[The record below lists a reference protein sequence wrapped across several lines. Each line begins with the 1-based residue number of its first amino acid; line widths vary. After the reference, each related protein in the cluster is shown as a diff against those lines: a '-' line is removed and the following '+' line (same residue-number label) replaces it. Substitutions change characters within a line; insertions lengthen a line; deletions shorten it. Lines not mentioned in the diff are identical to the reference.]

1 MKIIFKRCLVLIS
14 LIFILILTLGLVS
27 ASNNINQ
34 INDMNCSVYEDY
46 SENIITADLNSNSNE
61 LNSDFAYG
69 DSDSEEI
76 LDEPSQKL
84 KTGSDNSDFKD
95 IQNLIDNAKENDV
108 IELSGT
114 YTGDSLIVVNK
125 SLTLKS
131 SSSAT
136 LDGEFLNELMAINA
150 PNVILDNINF
160 INANY
165 TGLSVNNNYVTIQN
179 CNFDGC
185 INGELGCALIIHGN
199 NVNVL
204 NSNFTNNVANKSS
217 CHHTDGAAIYLIG
230 NDCQI
235 DNCSF
240 INNWGYNFET
250 SSSGGAIWIKGNNIV
265 INNSYFFNNSAT
277 AEVGWTFHGEEITY
291 LADGYGGA
299 AFLVGKNV
307 KIINSL
313 FDSSLSHAQGGA
325 LYYKSAYDCS
335 IINSTF
341 LNSFSVGEGGV
352 IYLGQN
358 IDGLMID
365 SCNFINNTADGL
377 DGVLVKYTDLGSVLY
392 ASKFAENVVITNSSL
407 LNNKGTSAV
416 YFLGNNLNISNSII
430 ENNNLSTAVI
440 YMNGS
445 MNDNFWSKNFDSADE
460 FKNDCFIIRDN
471 ESQVPDT
478 WFNLVCDGLDSLK
491 AKGVYD
497 YNMSFVLKDA
507 SLDNHASKISLTN
520 NLPNYHINLKNSAKN
535 KINPNEL
542 VIVDNQADFTYDYIE
557 SAKDSIDVYD
567 DYNNLILSKKVLSGI
582 TYINDSGNDTKDLQ
596 DAIDS
601 ASSGSLISLS
611 NKTYVLDTILINKDI
626 HISGEENTTVML
638 SNSSDYIFKISN
650 CSAANYSDYG
660 IAISNINF
668 ILDNGDI
675 VALAEAVNGSGSLSI
690 DVASIKITDNSFT
703 SREGVVRESIT
714 ILELDSQRAVL
725 APTRNISISNNSL
738 EIGMNPFDFNVKS
751 VINGSDVRVDVGGN
765 LASKKASQIICKDM
779 VTKAIASNV
788 DSRSGEYF
796 NVSLKDSQGKP
807 LQNKFVQIG
816 FNGAV
821 YNRTTN
827 ESGELRLQI
836 NLAYKGV
843 YTFAISY
850 LGDDECNG
858 SFEVAK
864 ITVNPQSPILMA
876 NNAKYKV
883 SSTKTLSASFKSMKG
898 SPISGKTIK
907 FTVDGKTYSGK
918 TNSNGIASV
927 KVSLNKKGT
936 YKFTAKF
943 AGDNTFAAVTKSAK
957 VVIS

>member
-1 MKIIFKRCLVLIS
+1 MKIIFKHSLVLIS
-14 LIFILILTLGLVS
+14 FIFVLILTMGLVS

-34 INDMNCSVYEDY
+34 IHDMNCSVYEDY
-46 SENIITADLNSNSNE
+46 NENIITEDLNLNSNGI
-61 LNSDFAYG
+61 NSDFAYG
-69 DSDSEEI
+69 DSEETI
-76 LDEPSQKL
+76 DEPSQKL
-84 KTGSDNSDFKD
+84 KTDNGKFDFKD

-136 LDGEFLNELMAINA
+136 LDGEFLNELMAVNA
-150 PNVILDNINF
+150 PNVVLDNINF

-165 TGLSVNNNYVTIQN
+165 TGLSVNSNNVTIQN
-179 CNFDGC
+179 CNFDSC

-204 NSNFTNNVANKSS
+204 NSNFTDNVANKSS
-217 CHHTDGAAIYLIG
+217 CHHTDGAAIYLMG
-230 NDCQI
+230 DNCKI

-250 SSSGGAIWIKGNNIV
+250 SSSGGAIWLKGNDIL
-265 INNSYFFNNSAT
+265 INNSYFYNNSAT
-277 AEVGWTFHGEEITY
+277 AEVGWTLHGEEITY

-299 AFLVGKNV
+299 IFLVGKNL

-335 IINSTF
+335 IVNSTF
-341 LNSFSVGEGGV
+341 INSFSVGEGGV

-358 IDGLMID
+358 IDGLKID

-392 ASKFAENVVITNSSL
+392 ASKFTQNVIITNSSL

-416 YFLGNNLNISNSII
+416 YFLGNTLNISNSIM
-430 ENNNLSTAVI
+430 NNNLSTAVI

-445 MNDNFWSKNFDSADE
+445 MNDNFWSGNFDSADE
-460 FKNDCFIIRDN
+460 FNNSGFIIQNN

-478 WFNLVCDGLDSLK
+478 WFNLACDGLDSLST
-491 AKGVYD
+491 KGSYD
-497 YNMSFVLKDA
+497 YNLSFVLKDA
-507 SLDNHASKISLTN
+507 SLDNASKLSSTN
-520 NLPNYHINLKNSAKN
+520 NLLPDYRINLKNSANN
-535 KINPNEL
+535 KINPNEVL
-542 VIVDNQADFTYDYIE
+542 IVNNKADFTYDYTE
-557 SAKDSIDVYD
+557 SAKDSIDIYD
-567 DYNNLILSKKVLSGI
+567 DYGNLILSKKVTSGI

-596 DAIDS
+596 DAIDG
-601 ASSGSLISLS
+601 ASSGSLILLS

-638 SNSSDYIFKISN
+638 SNSSDYIFKIANS
-650 CSAANYSDYG
+650 SVANYSDYG

-690 DVASIKITDNSFT
+690 DLASIKITDNSFT
-703 SREGVVRESIT
+703 SLEGVVRESIT
-714 ILELDSQRAVL
+714 ILELESQRAVL
-725 APTRNISISNNSL
+725 APTRNISIFNNAF
-738 EIGMNPFDFNVKS
+738 EIGMNPFDFIVKS

-765 LASKKASQIICKDM
+765 LASKKVSQIICKDM
-779 VTKAIASNV
+779 VTKAIASNA
-788 DSRSGEYF
+788 DPRSGEYF
-796 NVSLKDSQGKP
+796 NVGLKDSQGNP

-843 YTFAISY
+843 YTFAISF

-864 ITVNPQSPILMA
+864 ITVNPQEPILKV
-876 NNAKYKV
+876 NNVKYKV
-883 SSTKTLSASFKSMKG
+883 SSSKTLSASFKSMKG
-898 SPISGKTIK
+898 SPVSGKTIK

-918 TNSNGIASV
+918 TNSNGVASV

-936 YKFTAKF
+936 YNFTAKF